1 MSKMTGHYKI
11 NFSVEA
17 YDIETKQ
24 LVYVYAYDVKYRAG
38 LKTRLRRM
46 NEYLKDAI
54 GSL

>member
-11 NFSVEA
+11 NYGVES

-24 LVYVYAYDVKYRAG
+24 LVYVYAYNIQYRTG

-46 NEYLKDAI
+46 NESLKANL
-54 GSL
+54 GGL

>member
-11 NFSVEA
+11 NYGVES

-24 LVYVYAYDVKYRAG
+24 LVYVYAYDIQYRTG
-38 LKTRLRRM
+38 LKARLRRM
-46 NEYLKDAI
+46 NDALKNAI